1 MTTNDAI
8 VLRDVRRTY
17 RLGRTLVP
25 ALESVTVDFR
35 RGEFTAIAGPSGS
48 GKTTI
53 LNIVGCIDKADGGE
67 LIIDGRDVTAQPL
80 HKLADLRN
88 RYFGYVFQTFN
99 LIAVL
104 TAYENVE
111 YPLLLAGVGR
121 AERRERVSQ
130 MLAAVGLLQHAKHKP
145 SELSGGQ
152 RQRVA
157 IARALVTRPLAVLAD
172 EPTANL
178 DSKTGAELLDLMVEL
193 NETEKVTFLFS
204 THDPKVIGRA
214 RRVLSLRDGRL
225 EEEQS
230 EAPRA
235 IAAGGVA

>member
-1 MTTNDAI
+1 MTNQDAI
-8 VLRDVRRTY
+8 QLCGIRRTY
-17 RLGRTLVP
+17 KLGRTLVP
-25 ALESVTVDFR
+25 ALGDVSVTFR

-53 LNIVGCIDKADGGE
+53 LNIVGCIDKADGGQ

-88 RYFGYVFQTFN
+88 QYFGYIFQTFN

-111 YPLLLAGVGR
+111 YPLLLAGVNR
-121 AERRERVSQ
+121 KERRERVAA
-130 MLAAVGLLQHAKHKP
+130 MLAAVGLTAHANHKP

-193 NETEKVTFLFS
+193 NETEGVTFLFS
-204 THDPKVIGRA
+204 THDPKVIARA
-214 RRVLSLRDGRL
+214 RRVLSMQDGQL
-225 EEEQS
+225 VEIKG

-235 IAAGGVA
+235 MEGAA

>member
-8 VLRDVRRTY
+8 VLRDIRRTY
-17 RLGRTLVP
+17 KLGRTLVP

-111 YPLLLAGVGR
+111 YPLLLAGVNR

-130 MLAAVGLLQHAKHKP
+130 MLAAVGLTHHAKHKP

-225 EEEQS
+225 DEEKS

-235 IAAGGVA
+235 IAAGGLA

>member
-1 MTTNDAI
+1 MTTQNAI
-8 VLRDVRRTY
+8 HLRNVRRTY
-17 RLGRTLVP
+17 KLGKTLVP
-25 ALESVTVDFR
+25 ALENVTVDFR

-53 LNIVGCIDKADGGE
+53 LNIVGCIDKADDGQ
-67 LIIDGRDVTAQPL
+67 LIIDGRDVTALPL

-88 RYFGYVFQTFN
+88 RYFGYIFQTFN

-111 YPLLLAGVGR
+111 YPLLLAGVSR
-121 AERRERVSQ
+121 TERRERVNA
-130 MLAAVGLLQHAKHKP
+130 MLAAVGLTSHAKHKP

-178 DSKTGAELLDLMVEL
+178 DSKTGAELLDLMAEL
-193 NETEKVTFLFS
+193 NETENVTFLFS
-204 THDPKVIGRA
+204 THDPKVIEKA
-214 RRVLSLRDGRL
+214 RRVLTLHDGEL
-225 EEEQS
+225 VEVKS

-235 IAAGGVA
+235 VAAGGIR